1 MGVREPIEFEQVE
14 GLRVGRYGKAIN
26 TACTLYRVGET
37 VIDTGP
43 GNVWRAIRPWLAT
56 KPVKRLLL
64 THHHED
70 HAGNAGRIEA
80 LFQPEVFSHPLTA
93 DLVTHGF
100 PLPLYRW
107 FFWGKPKRLK
117 QRPNPYPA
125 SIQTDDGF
133 TFVAI
138 PAPGHAEDL
147 VAILEP
153 HHGWLFTGDLFIS
166 SRPKYTR
173 RVEDPNLEIE
183 SLRNILKY
191 DFKTVFCAHRCVL
204 EEGRHHLRQK
214 LSYLVTLREQVRHY
228 TQIGDSVSDITQRLL
243 GKEEMLRYF
252 SFGEF
257 AKRYFIESF
266 VNWAKQQRYEETVIE
281 PTLELLEEETAL

>member
-1 MGVREPIEFEQVE
+1 MGVREPIAYQQVE
-14 GLRVGRYGKAIN
+14 GLRVGLYGQAIN

-37 VIDTGP
+37 LIDTGP
-43 GNVWRAIRPWLAT
+43 GNVWRKIRPWLEE

-80 LFQPEVFSHPLTA
+80 HFKPEAFSHPITA
-93 DLVTHGF
+93 DLVTKGF
-100 PLPLYRW
+100 PLPFYRW
-107 FFWGKPKRLK
+107 LVWGKPARMKSAPK
-117 QRPNPYPA
+117 PYEGV
-125 SIQTDDGF
+125 IQSDDSF
-133 TFVAI
+133 TFV
-138 PAPGHAEDL
+138 PVPVPGHAEDL

-153 HHGWLFTGDLFIS
+153 NHGWLFTGDLFIS
-166 SRPKYTR
+166 GKPKYTR

-191 DFKTVFCAHRCVL
+191 DFQTVFCAHRCVL
-204 EEGRHHLRQK
+204 ENGRDHLAGK
-214 LSYLVTLREQVRHY
+214 LNYMVTLREQVRHY
-228 TQIGDSVSDITQRLL
+228 TSIGDSVSEITKRLL

-257 AKRYFIESF
+257 AKRYFVEAF
-266 VNWAKQQRYEETVIE
+266 VKWSKQQRFEEQGFGNQID
-281 PTLELLEEETAL
+281 ELS

>member
-1 MGVREPIEFEQVE
+1 MDGGENMAVREPFQFQQVE
-14 GLRVGRYGKAIN
+14 GLRVGRYGNAIN

-37 VIDTGP
+37 IIDTGP
-43 GNVWRAIRPWLAT
+43 GNVWRKIRPWLEER
-56 KPVKRLLL
+56 PIKRLLL

-80 LFQPEVFSHPLTA
+80 KFAPQVHAHPLTA
-93 DLVTHGF
+93 KLVTEGF
-100 PLPLYRW
+100 HLPIYRW
-107 FFWGKPKRLK
+107 FFWGKPKRMK
-117 QRPNPYPA
+117 QLPMVFPDQIE
-125 SIQTDDGF
+125 SGDGF
-133 TFVAI
+133 TFI
-138 PAPGHAEDL
+138 PIPVPGHAQDL

-153 HHGWLFTGDLFIS
+153 NHGWLFTGDLFIS

-173 RVEDPNLEIE
+173 RVEDPNQEIE

-191 DFKTVFCAHRCVL
+191 DFETVFCAHRCVL
-204 EEGRHHLRQK
+204 EDGRDQLARK

-228 TQIGDSVSDITQRLL
+228 ISIGDNVGEITRRLL

-266 VNWAKQQRYEETVIE
+266 VAWSKQQKHQEQVVSSD
-281 PTLELLEEETAL
+281 